1 MNESGVPWCIIH
13 LKKQNISFYHI
24 HALEIN
30 IDIFPQDYRELI
42 TEEFENVF
50 YETRENY
57 LKSKEMREI
66 GTKFNK
72 FSQRL
77 IKAAKKVKNNVKIDL
92 TAGGTVFPSGR

>member
-1 MNESGVPWCIIH
+1 MD
-13 LKKQNISFYHI
+13 
-24 HALEIN
+24 

-77 IKAAKKVKNNVKIDL
+77 IKATKKSRTSV
-92 TAGGTVFPSGR
+92 